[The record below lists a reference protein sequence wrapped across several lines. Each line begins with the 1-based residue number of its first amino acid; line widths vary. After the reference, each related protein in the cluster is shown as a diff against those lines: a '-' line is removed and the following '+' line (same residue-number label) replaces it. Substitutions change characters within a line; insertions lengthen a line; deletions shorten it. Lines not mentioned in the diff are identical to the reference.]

1 MAVHRQRL
9 ASLVRSVP
17 DWPRPGVSFCDLT
30 PLFAD
35 AGAFHEAVTA
45 IADHHAHGIADA
57 GGVGATKVASAES
70 RGFAVGAPVALRIDA
85 GFVPVRKAGRLP
97 AAVEATEYTLDY
109 GTQLLEVHNDAIG
122 EGDQVLIVDDVLGT
136 GATAEAVVRIVERLG
151 GHVVGV
157 ACIVELSALGGR
169 ARLGPTP
176 VFSVLEIETAAM
188 TASSVQRSSEA
199 S

>member
-1 MAVHRQRL
+1 MGVHRDRL
-9 ASLVRSVP
+9 AALVRSVP

-35 AGAFHEAVTA
+35 AAAFHEAVTA

-57 GGVGATKVASAES
+57 GGAGVTKVASVES
-70 RGFAVGAPVALRIDA
+70 RGFAVGAPVAMRIDA

-109 GTQLLEVHNDAIG
+109 GTQLLEVHNDAVAD
-122 EGDQVLIVDDVLGT
+122 GDRVLIVDDVLGT

-151 GHVVGV
+151 GQVVGV

-169 ARLGPTP
+169 ARLGSTP
-176 VFSVLEIETAAM
+176 VFSVLKLEAPAM
-188 TASSVQRSSEA
+188 TASSVQRPGSGV
-199 S
+199 

>member
-17 DWPRPGVSFCDLT
+17 DWPRPGVAFCDLT

-35 AGAFHEAVTA
+35 AAAFHEAVTA

-57 GGVGATKVASAES
+57 GGVGVTKVASVES

-109 GTQLLEVHNDAIG
+109 GTQLLEVHNDAIDA
-122 EGDQVLIVDDVLGT
+122 GDRVLIVDDVLGT

-151 GHVVGV
+151 GYVAGV
-157 ACIVELSALGGR
+157 ACIVELGALGGR
-169 ARLGPTP
+169 VRLGPTP
-176 VFSVLEIETAAM
+176 VFSVFNLDVPAM
-188 TASSVQRSSEA
+188 TASSVGPVHGA
-199 S
+199 G